1 MAQEAPATAAAEAAF
16 QESLRT
22 AREQDAMAWEL
33 RTATS
38 LAGAWRGQRR
48 TREARDLLASVRA
61 RFTEGFGTADLVRAA
76 ALLEELD
83 RRVEA

>member
-1 MAQEAPATAAAEAAF
+1 MAQGAPATAAAGAAF

-22 AREQDAMAWEL
+22 AREQGAMAWEL

-38 LAGAWRGQRR
+38 LAGAWRAQRR
-48 TREARDLLASVRA
+48 IREARDLLASVRA

-83 RRVEA
+83 CRAEA